1 MHSKITWFAIPRNPV
16 NFIVDNWYLI
26 LLALV
31 AGVLLVLP
39 SLRSGARGGLSAAS
53 AVQLINREKTV
64 VIDVCAAEEY
74 AAAHIVGAK
83 NVPLNDLEARLPTV
97 VKNKAL
103 PLLIVCASGARAQR
117 AAGMAQKLG
126 YANAQV
132 LAGGLKAW
140 RAAGMPVEKS

>member
-1 MHSKITWFAIPRNPV
+1 M
-16 NFIVDNWYLI
+16 NFIVENWYLI

-31 AGVLLVLP
+31 AGALLVVP
-39 SLRSGARGGLSAAS
+39 SVRGGARGGLTAAG
-53 AVQLINREKTV
+53 AVQLINREKAV
-64 VIDVCAAEEY
+64 VIDVCNADEY

-83 NVPLNDLEARLPTV
+83 SVPLAELESRLPAV
-97 VKNKAL
+97 VKNKAV

-117 AAGMAQKLG
+117 AVGVAHKLG

-140 RAAGMPVEKS
+140 RAADMPLEKS